1 VGVCDGTVAGGAVGF
16 VVGVPGGAVG
26 FCWVGVVGVVVPGI
40 GSFPG
45 GRVGSPGG
53 GVGLG
58 VDCGVCASAALVT
71 ANKTLDRITALTK
84 VRDMK
89 VNINEQLLKSDPSG
103 SQVQR

>member
-1 VGVCDGTVAGGAVGF
+1 M
-16 VVGVPGGAVG
+16 
-26 FCWVGVVGVVVPGI
+26 

-58 VDCGVCASAALVT
+58 VDCGVCASAALVP
-71 ANKTLDRITALTK
+71 ASKTLDRITDLTK
-84 VRDMK
+84 VRDVR

-103 SQVQR
+103 SQVQVNGMSDAILANQGPPHQAFTTLPAEVQFHEIH